1 MTPDQREW
9 SRTRDELIDAVAF
22 LGFPKELGD
31 AMAKNL
37 GSPKAMRR
45 MISYLRQ
52 VKPKKVELV
61 VDEMLAI
68 CSEIENWR
76 DKKESQ
82 EANATI
88 STFFRYGLTDED

>member
-1 MTPDQREW
+1 MRSMNEW
-9 SRTRDELIDAVAF
+9 TETKNQLVHEIVG
-22 LGFPKELGD
+22 LGFPEQLGEE
-31 AMAKNL
+31 AAKNL

-52 VKPKKVELV
+52 VRPKKVELV

-88 STFFRYGLTDED
+88 STFLRYGLTDED